1 MSATSAIDLR
11 SDSQS
16 TANASILN
24 TRPSPMGETLNRQLN
39 QHFVSHHFPTIVNQP
54 IALGNNPLLT
64 QWLADP
70 LCAWVFISRTSVSY
84 FKQFLLQNDIHH
96 FSPKGGVF
104 AIGESTKSELQQL
117 ITQPKQ
123 APVITIITPKHA
135 NSESFLQLS
144 EIQRYQTFVQIKGQ
158 GGRENIEQWV
168 LQHKLNYF
176 PLELYQRQPVIYPK
190 NQVVTWLQSTIFLAT
205 SVDIAKS
212 ILANI
217 SQLDNNQAPHLLL
230 QKIRWVVL
238 SDRIKQFLI
247 DNKIEQGHIFICED
261 SDNSSIINTINLIS
275 K

>member
-1 MSATSAIDLR
+1 MSVKSAINLCP
-11 SDSQS
+11 DSQS
-16 TANASILN
+16 TAIASILN
-24 TRPSPMGETLNRQLN
+24 TRPSPMGEMLNRQLN
-39 QHFVSHHFPTIVNQP
+39 QHFVSHHFPTIANTSN
-54 IALGNNPLLT
+54 AMENNPLLT
-64 QWLADP
+64 QWLTDP
-70 LCAWVFISRTSVSY
+70 LCAWVFISRTSVRY
-84 FKQFLLQNDIHH
+84 FKHFLLQNDIHH

-117 ITQPKQ
+117 IAQPEQ
-123 APVITIITPKHA
+123 TPTITIITPKLA

-144 EIQRYQTFVQIKGQ
+144 EIQQYQTFVQVKGQ

-176 PLELYQRQPVIYPK
+176 PLELYQRQPVMYPIE
-190 NQVVTWLQSTIFLAT
+190 QVATWLQSTIFLAT

-247 DNKIEQGHIFICED
+247 DNKIEQAHIFICED